1 MSVWAGYPR
10 LRPSLDLDSS
20 TLLTLLRPRLI
31 TELGIFR
38 YSQVQGIE
46 AQLVPCNV
54 HLVLVLDW
62 TEVSLRECSVKQ
74 TVVAGPLIG
83 IS

>member
-1 MSVWAGYPR
+1 MA
-10 LRPSLDLDSS
+10 
-20 TLLTLLRPRLI
+20 
-31 TELGIFR
+31 ELGLFR

-74 TVVAGPLIG
+74 TVCGGTVDRYLMK
-83 IS
+83 